1 MATGRAQDAW
11 PMYLQ
16 AKTRCHLGAP
26 RARVLKSPGV
36 VVEDTAKYAA
46 QNMNEIRRFMSWMS
60 RCPSYTHTCVRVS
73 CVSRGCLF
81 FGISG
86 LWRSF
91 LINCPSLSRSRA
103 LSRSL
108 SLSRAHSLYNSA
120 SGNKL
125 SRLDSQ
131 FHQSL
136 ILAERFRRTLLP
148 SSARGMGPA

>member
-1 MATGRAQDAW
+1 MCVRI
-11 PMYLQ
+11 
-16 AKTRCHLGAP
+16 RFV
-26 RARVLKSPGV
+26 RVKGVFFSPNLKSMDIVPN
-36 VVEDTAKYAA
+36 K
-46 QNMNEIRRFMSWMS
+46 
-60 RCPSYTHTCVRVS
+60 
-73 CVSRGCLF
+73 
-81 FGISG
+81 
-86 LWRSF
+86 
-91 LINCPSLSRSRA
+91 LS

-108 SLSRAHSLYNSA
+108 SLSLSLTLSPSLPLSRARTLSLYNSA